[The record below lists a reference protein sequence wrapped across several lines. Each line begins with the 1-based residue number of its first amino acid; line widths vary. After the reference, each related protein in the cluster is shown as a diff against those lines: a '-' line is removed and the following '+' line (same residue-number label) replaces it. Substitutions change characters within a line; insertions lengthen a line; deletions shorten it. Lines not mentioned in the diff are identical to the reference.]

1 MSTKTGDDTD
11 TIGNIEEF
19 IRQCLEDMEPDR
31 RRKGLGRP
39 RILSAMRSCEPKN
52 LKCRHSGYIGFGSQ
66 LAVWRLVSERG
77 LWFFPRFPVTDQAV
91 YKRLH
96 TAGTKPLDRLFEQ
109 VSSVLA
115 ERLQGVVS
123 EKLAPFAKEVVCI
136 DESTLA
142 RYGEK
147 ASHSERDTPRR
158 QSIC

>member
-1 MSTKTGDDTD
+1 MTTPQEEQCEMSTKTGDDTD

-39 RILSAMRSCEPKN
+39 RILPAMALCVALLVCVLR
-52 LKCRHSGYIGFGSQ
+52 GFGSQ

-96 TAGTKPLDRLFEQ
+96 TAGT
-109 VSSVLA
+109 
-115 ERLQGVVS
+115 
-123 EKLAPFAKEVVCI
+123 
-136 DESTLA
+136 
-142 RYGEK
+142 
-147 ASHSERDTPRR
+147 
-158 QSIC
+158 